1 LCFLAS
7 SPIYILVQQLS
18 AEHLV
23 PMCRWGQGVNPTSSV
38 MWEIWLRFLR
48 VWRVWRRTGRQEE
61 AKPEGV
67 EGVGKAMPERKSE
80 PRSSRMGVQDEIL
93 QIKKWNA
100 ESIGQKDWVRNVAA
114 IRLRPFVWS
123 HQSQYCQR
131 IDSPLFGAL
140 SLIRDVRQKLSN
152 FSCPLKVVVP

>member
-1 LCFLAS
+1 
-7 SPIYILVQQLS
+7 
-18 AEHLV
+18 
-23 PMCRWGQGVNPTSSV
+23 MCRWWEPGVNPTSSV
-38 MWEIWLRFLR
+38 MWEIWPRFLR
-48 VWRVWRRTGRQEE
+48 VWRGWRRTGRQEE

-100 ESIGQKDWVRNVAA
+100 ESIGQKVWVRNVAA
-114 IRLRPFVWS
+114 ICLRPFFS
-123 HQSQYCQR
+123 NQQSQYCQR

-140 SLIRDVRQKLSN
+140 SPIQDVRQKLSK
-152 FSCPLKVVVP
+152 FSFVP